1 MRTDNNTAS
10 GIINGIFKQ
19 DRSKAID
26 MRFYWLVDRVKQGQF
41 KVYWASG
48 KKNMADFFT
57 KHHPASHHRKMR
69 CVYTHT
75 KDSPS
80 SLQGCVELLSW
91 RDGFKLGSHARAD

>member
-41 KVYWASG
+41 KVYWLSG
-48 KKNMADFFT
+48 KINLADFFT
-57 KHHPASHHRKMR
+57 KHHPAAHHRRLRSM
-69 CVYTHT
+69 CTHKSFT
-75 KDSPS
+75 
-80 SLQGCVELLSW
+80 
-91 RDGFKLGSHARAD
+91 